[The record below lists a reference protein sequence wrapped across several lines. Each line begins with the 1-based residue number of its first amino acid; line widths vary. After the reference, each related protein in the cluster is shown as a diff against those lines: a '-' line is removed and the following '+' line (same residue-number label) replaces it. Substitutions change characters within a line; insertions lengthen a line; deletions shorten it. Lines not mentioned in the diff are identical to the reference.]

1 MTNCRDTSLRY
12 VPFTYAGI
20 LAGSLSGKDRELF
33 HWTSKTTVET
43 GRWPLFIADYNISQV
58 SWNDLNAK
66 DLIYNKPY
74 ESNGVAY
81 TLRAP
86 SGNYDENIVKFS
98 THVCE
103 RGIMYDET
111 RLKVDNSGYFWG
123 QDYRAVNSRA
133 VILDSANR
141 GLQATE
147 PIGNSTIYYRPVL
160 QPKDGTRRRCM
171 W

>member
-1 MTNCRDTSLRY
+1 MYPLRMPEFWPEVY
-12 VPFTYAGI
+12 R
-20 LAGSLSGKDRELF
+20 GKDRELL

-66 DLIYNKPY
+66 DLIYDKPY

-98 THVCE
+98 IHVCE

-123 QDYRAVNSRA
+123 QDYRAVAIAGSHSQQCQRA
-133 VILDSANR
+133 VPE
-141 GLQATE
+141 LQSLSVIR
-147 PIGNSTIYYRPVL
+147 PSTTARCFS
-160 QPKDGTRRRCM
+160 RRI
-171 W
+171 